1 MQVGRGNSLFTSLGS
16 ITVAKDR
23 EETRQEPVGLN
34 IRTIIEI
41 LALIRKLEIKKITQ
55 LPDIENPAEVRAWL
69 LTVLAAA
76 DLLADYTAMT
86 LDDDLIA
93 QAILLIQDE
102 QSWSSLYSIIS
113 FVYDLLDGKD
123 DDEVAKVVQ
132 SRAVLAP
139 AEALGK
145 RVGMSPLLIIGIVQ
159 AAIAL
164 LRLLQQFRQ
173 NRNR

>member
-1 MQVGRGNSLFTSLGS
+1 M
-16 ITVAKDR
+16 AKDR
-23 EETRQEPVGLN
+23 EETQQEPVGLN

-86 LDDDLIA
+86 LDDDLVA

-102 QSWSSLYSIIS
+102 QSWASLYSIIS

-123 DDEVAKVVQ
+123 DDDDETEKVLQ
-132 SRAVLAP
+132 SRAVLGP

-164 LRLLQQFRQ
+164 LRFLQQWRQ

>member
-1 MQVGRGNSLFTSLGS
+1 M
-16 ITVAKDR
+16 AKDR
-23 EETRQEPVGLN
+23 EETQQEPVGLN

-86 LDDDLIA
+86 LDDDLVA

-102 QSWSSLYSIIS
+102 QSWASLYSIIS

-123 DDEVAKVVQ
+123 DDDDETAKVIQ
-132 SRAVLAP
+132 SRDVLSP
-139 AEALGK
+139 AEVLGK

>member
-1 MQVGRGNSLFTSLGS
+1 M
-16 ITVAKDR
+16 AKDR
-23 EETRQEPVGLN
+23 EETQQELVGLN

-41 LALIRKLEIKKITQ
+41 LALLRKLEIKKITD
-55 LPDIENPAEVRAWL
+55 LPDMENPAEVRAWL

-86 LDDDLIA
+86 LDDDLVA
-93 QAILLIQDE
+93 QATLLIQDE
-102 QSWSSLYSIIS
+102 QAWASLYSIIS
-113 FVYDLLDGKD
+113 FVYDLLGGKD
-123 DDEVAKVVQ
+123 DDEVTKVIQ
-132 SRAVLAP
+132 SRDVLAP

-159 AAIAL
+159 AAIQL
-164 LRLLQQFRQ
+164 LKLLQQWRQ